1 VTKHLL
7 PDSAPHHGT
16 GYGSAA
22 KGVGAL
28 RAGNSVLD
36 RGGVSAGRAGKQG
49 QDALAAAR
57 PSAAGSVVAAQ
68 DGAGKQVREW
78 LLLLL
83 RFAITLDPEDRL
95 AVLLMAN
102 GFDHLARQCGRS
114 APTYFRRSSHEIC
127 DAITTLDDPR
137 REAILDGHIARIGH
151 PRLRRAFQAAV
162 YPQRRTLDSSREK
175 QPDLW
180 TGVRR

>member
-1 VTKHLL
+1 VSKHSL
-7 PDSAPHHGT
+7 PDAAVHHGA

-22 KGVGAL
+22 KGVGAM

-36 RGGVSAGRAGKQG
+36 RGGVSAGRAGEQG
-49 QDALAAAR
+49 QGALAAAR
-57 PSAAGSVVAAQ
+57 PSAAGGVAAQ
-68 DGAGKQVREW
+68 DGAAKQVREW

-102 GFDHLARQCGRS
+102 GFDRLARRCGRS

-127 DAITTLDDPR
+127 DAITTLDDPK
-137 REAILDGHIARIGH
+137 REAILDRHIARIGH
-151 PRLRRAFQAAV
+151 PRLRQAFQAAV
-162 YPQRRTLDSSREK
+162 YPQRRTLDSFREK

-180 TGVRR
+180 TSLRR